1 MKNLKS
7 FILLF
12 AALGL
17 LFTGCSKDDQ
27 EAAKLSFLLVDAPG
41 DYAAVNVEVVGLEVI
56 IDGEKINVDVEPKVH
71 NLLELTGG
79 MSALLG
85 DGFFPAGQLSQIR
98 LILGDDNEVLIE
110 GETVEGETEFSSHA
124 LQTPS
129 AQQSGLKLNVNYDLE
144 AGVAYEFILDFN
156 VEKSVV
162 TLPNDMG
169 YILKPV
175 IRTTTVAESG
185 AISGMYTTEGIV
197 TVTASSD
204 PNSEDDDISAFTSE
218 TGAFLLYGVPEGTYV
233 VTVKTETE
241 TLATVENVVVVKGE
255 RNDLGELNV
264 E

>member
-7 FILLF
+7 FFLLF

-27 EAAKLSFLLVDAPG
+27 ETARLSFLLVDAPG
-41 DYAAVNVEVVGLEVI
+41 DYAAVNVEIVGLEVI
-56 IDGEKINVDVEPKVH
+56 IDGERINVDVEPDVY
-71 NLLELTGG
+71 NLLEFTGG

-85 DGFFPAGQLSQIR
+85 DDFFQTGQLSQIR
-98 LILGDDNEVLIE
+98 LILGENNEISIE
-110 GETVEGETEFSSHA
+110 GETVEGETEYISHE
-124 LQTPS
+124 LKTPS
-129 AQQSGLKLNVNYDLE
+129 AQQSGLKLNVNYNLE

-156 VEKSVV
+156 VGKSVV
-162 TLPNDMG
+162 SLPNDMG

-185 AISGMYTTEGIV
+185 SISGMVATEDMV
-197 TVTASSD
+197 TITASSD
-204 PNSEDDDISAFTSE
+204 PNSEDDDISAFTDE
-218 TGAFLLYGVPEGTYV
+218 TGAFLLYGVPDGTYV

-255 RNDLGELNV
+255 RNDLGEITV